1 MINMEKLLT
10 KVKTL
15 NKSIVEIFK
24 FNEQAENLIPIIT
37 KINEDNKSNKKLKKE
52 STNREDKLQLIKQK
66 VDFREVDYLF
76 DDIVDE

>member
-1 MINMEKLLT
+1 MEKLLT
-10 KVKTL
+10 KVNTL